1 MLLSLAANRILRRS
15 WACLLAVAALAACS
29 GSGSSGGSGGG
40 AGPAPG
46 APTTVTA
53 HRVEP
58 VAWVDTIEALGTA
71 QANESVTLTAKV
83 TEVVRR
89 VRFQDGDRVSAGQVL
104 VELTGQAE
112 VAQLEEAQASLNEAQ
127 QQLDRME
134 GLVAQGTIPRAQYD
148 TQRAARDTARAR
160 ANAIR
165 ARLSERVISAPFA
178 GTLGFRQ
185 LSDGALVTPG
195 TVIATL
201 DDIST
206 IKLDFNV
213 PESFLTALVPGRDIT
228 ARSAAWPGRD
238 FQGEVASVGSRVD
251 PVTRAVTVRAHL
263 DNPDSALMPGML
275 MTVML
280 FTAPRQALVVPELS
294 VTQIGASSFVFRIGE
309 DDTVQQVAV
318 QLGARRRGEVEIR
331 DGLEAGQ
338 RVVVDGTLKVRNGSR
353 VAIIDGGSG
362 GSAANAAA
370 D

>member
-1 MLLSLAANRILRRS
+1 MIVSMPLSSLLHRSRHAWLCLTAA
-15 WACLLAVAALAACS
+15 AVLSACS
-29 GSGSSGGSGGG
+29 GSQPAGTSGR
-40 AGPAPG
+40 AAP

-53 HRVEP
+53 HRVEA

-89 VRFQDGDRVSAGQVL
+89 VRFQDGDRVAAGQVL

-165 ARLSERVISAPFA
+165 ARLAERVIAAPFA
-178 GTLGFRQ
+178 GVLGFRPV
-185 LSDGALVTPG
+185 SDGALVTPG
-195 TVIATL
+195 TATATL
-201 DDIST
+201 DDTST

-213 PESFLTALVPGRDIT
+213 PESFLSALAPGRAIT
-228 ARSAAWPGRD
+228 ARSAAWPDRD
-238 FQGEVASVGSRVD
+238 FRGEVASVGSRVD

-263 DNPDSALMPGML
+263 DNPDAAIKPGML
-275 MTVML
+275 MTVAL
-280 FTAPRQALVVPELS
+280 LTAPRQALVVPELS
-294 VTQIGASSFVFRIGE
+294 VTQIGASAFVFRIGD

-318 QLGARRRGEVEIR
+318 QPGARRRGEVEIR
-331 DGLEAGQ
+331 AGLQAGE

-353 VAIIDGGSG
+353 VAIIDGA
-362 GSAANAAA
+362 GSAATATAE
-370 D
+370 

>member
-1 MLLSLAANRILRRS
+1 MPLSSALHRS
-15 WACLLAVAALAACS
+15 SRLGLCLFGAVALVACS
-29 GSGSSGGSGGG
+29 GSGSDG
-40 AGPAPG
+40 ATTGPA
-46 APTTVTA
+46 ANAATTVTA

-58 VAWVDTIEALGTA
+58 VAWIDTIEALGTA

-89 VRFQDGDRVSAGQVL
+89 VRFQDGGRVAAGDVL

-185 LSDGALVTPG
+185 VSDGALVAPG
-195 TVIATL
+195 TVITTL
-201 DDIST
+201 DDTSI

-213 PESFLTALVPGRDIT
+213 PEAFLSSLVPGSDIT

-238 FQGEVASVGSRVD
+238 FEGAVASVGSRID

-263 DNPDSALMPGML
+263 DNPDGAIKPGML
-275 MTVML
+275 MTVAL
-280 FTAPRQALVVPELS
+280 FTAPRQALVVPELA
-294 VTQIGASSFVFRIGE
+294 VTQIGASSFVFRIG
-309 DDTVQQVAV
+309 DDDVVQQVAV
-318 QLGARRRGEVEIR
+318 QLGARRRGEVEVR
-331 DGLEAGQ
+331 DGLADGE
-338 RVVVDGTLKVRNGSR
+338 RVVVDGTLKVRNGTR
-353 VAIIDGGSG
+353 VAIIDGGTG